1 MLFVVEAG
9 ADFRHSLDKAGITSI
24 FSAHQPT
31 HSPLQTTLQ
40 MNYRLTMS
48 EDLNLKPDVNV
59 ALPIEL
65 LHGHAITHFPA
76 SSPKPS
82 RATGGFLHST
92 YLTIQV

>member
-9 ADFRHSLDKAGITSI
+9 TEFRHSLDKAGITCI
-24 FSAHQPT
+24 FSADQPL

-65 LHGHAITHFPA
+65 LHGHAITHFPRQQ
-76 SSPKPS
+76 P
-82 RATGGFLHST
+82 
-92 YLTIQV
+92 